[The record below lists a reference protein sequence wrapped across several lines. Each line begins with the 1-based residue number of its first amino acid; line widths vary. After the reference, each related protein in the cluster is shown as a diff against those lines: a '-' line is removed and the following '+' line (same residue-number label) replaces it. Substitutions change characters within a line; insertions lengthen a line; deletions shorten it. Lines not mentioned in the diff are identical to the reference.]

1 METAGHHKSPG
12 PQRTGPSV
20 PTAARPPTSSSQCP
34 VVAGM
39 SAPAPEAARAARCAG
54 RPLGR
59 RPAGRMSGSGARPSH
74 LSQPVVKSVLVYRNG
89 DPFFAGRRVVIHEKK
104 VSSFD
109 VFLKEVTGGV
119 QAPFGAVRNIYTPLT
134 GHRIRKLDQIQSGG
148 NYVAGGQ
155 EAFKKLNYLDIGDN
169 KKRPM
174 EVVNTE
180 VKPVIHSRIN
190 VSARFRKSLQEPRTI
205 FLIANGDLINPAS
218 RLLIPR
224 KALSQW
230 DHILQM
236 VTEKI
241 TLRSGAVHRLY
252 TLEGKLVESGAE
264 LENGQFYVAVGRD
277 KFKKLPYSELL
288 FDKSTMRRPYGQKAS
303 SLPPIV
309 GSRKSKGS
317 GNDRQSKS
325 TIGSSDNSSPQPLKR
340 KGKKEDVSSEKPTTV
355 KQNVKLQNSQQTV
368 PSSVLEEGI
377 FKAGAE
383 RSEMRGAAEVQEDED
398 TQVEVPVDQRPAEI
412 VDEEEDGEKMSKE
425 TGLKEDFSGMNG
437 DVEGDGEREATDGP
451 EEVEEIPG
459 PSEEQAV
466 PARVSRGTDEE
477 NGEELDPVSNELQRA
492 VDEERKSRGAG
503 SGHDEADIDPQRP
516 PRPEVKITSPQE
528 DENEEQNKDYA
539 VVA

>member
-1 METAGHHKSPG
+1 
-12 PQRTGPSV
+12 
-20 PTAARPPTSSSQCP
+20 
-34 VVAGM
+34 
-39 SAPAPEAARAARCAG
+39 
-54 RPLGR
+54 
-59 RPAGRMSGSGARPSH
+59 MSGTSARSNH

-119 QAPFGAVRNIYTPLT
+119 QAPFGAVRNIYTPRS

-155 EAFKKLNYLDIGDN
+155 EAFKKLNYLDIGET

-174 EVVNTE
+174 EVANTE

-190 VSARFRKSLQEPRTI
+190 VSARFRKPLQEPCTI

-224 KALSQW
+224 KALTQW
-230 DHILQM
+230 DHVLQM

-252 TLEGKLVESGAE
+252 TLEGKLVESGTE

-288 FDKSTMRRPYGQKAS
+288 FDKSTMRRTYGQKAS

-309 GSRKSKGS
+309 GSRKSKGN

-325 TIGSSDNSSPQPLKR
+325 TIGYSDNSSPQPPKR
-340 KGKKEDVSSEKPTTV
+340 KGKKENVNSEKSTKA
-355 KQNVKLQNSQQTV
+355 KQKLKNSPQTI
-368 PSSVLEEGI
+368 PNSDEGV

-383 RSEMRGAAEVQEDED
+383 RSETRGAAEVQEDED

-412 VDEEEDGEKMSKE
+412 VHEEEDGEQENKDIEQK
-425 TGLKEDFSGMNG
+425 DFSGMNG
-437 DVEGDGEREATDGP
+437 KVEVGDQGATEDP
-451 EEVEEIPG
+451 EQAKETLDHG
-459 PSEEQAV
+459 EEQAG
-466 PARVSRGTDEE
+466 PAHVNGGTDEE
-477 NGEELDPVSNELQRA
+477 NGEELDQLNQEVQPEA
-492 VDEERKSRGAG
+492 DEERESQGG
-503 SGHDEADIDPQRP
+503 GNGQDEAALDPQRP
-516 PRPEVKITSPQE
+516 PKPEVKVTSPQE
-528 DENEEQNKDYA
+528 NDNNEQNKDYA
-539 VVA
+539 AVA

>member
-1 METAGHHKSPG
+1 
-12 PQRTGPSV
+12 
-20 PTAARPPTSSSQCP
+20 
-34 VVAGM
+34 
-39 SAPAPEAARAARCAG
+39 
-54 RPLGR
+54 
-59 RPAGRMSGSGARPSH
+59 MSGPGARSSH

-119 QAPFGAVRNIYTPLT
+119 QAPFGAVRNIYTPRT
-134 GHRIRKLDQIQSGG
+134 GHRIRKLDQIESGG

-155 EAFKKLNYLDIGDN
+155 EAFKKLNYLDIGEM

-174 EVVNTE
+174 EVVNPE

-190 VSARFRKSLQEPRTI
+190 VSARFRKPLQEPCTI
-205 FLIANGDLINPAS
+205 FLIANGDLISPAS

-224 KALSQW
+224 KSLSQW
-230 DHILQM
+230 DHVLQM

-252 TLEGKLVESGAE
+252 TLEGKLVENGAE

-277 KFKKLPYSELL
+277 RFKKLPYSELL

-309 GSRKSKGS
+309 GSRKSKAS

-325 TIGSSDNSSPQPLKR
+325 TIRSSDNSSPQPLKR
-340 KGKKEDVSSEKPTTV
+340 KGKKDDVNSEKPTKA
-355 KQNVKLQNSQQTV
+355 KQNVKSKNSQQTILN
-368 PSSVLEEGI
+368 SDEGI

-383 RSEMRGAAEVQEDED
+383 RSEMRGAAEVQEDEE

-412 VDEEEDGEKMSKE
+412 VDEEEDGEKADTDE
-425 TGLKEDFSGMNG
+425 EQKEDPSRVTSGAA
-437 DVEGDGEREATDGP
+437 DEGGRDAPNTP
-451 EEVEEIPG
+451 EH
-459 PSEEQAV
+459 SEEEAS
-466 PARVSRGTDEE
+466 PARVNGRTDEE
-477 NGEELDPVSNELQRA
+477 NGEELGQVKNELQPA
-492 VDEERKSRGAG
+492 VDEEQKSPGAG
-503 SGHDEADIDPQRP
+503 SGQDEVNLDPQGP
-516 PRPEVKITSPQE
+516 TRPEVKITSPH
-528 DENEEQNKDYA
+528 ENENNEQNKDYA

>member
-1 METAGHHKSPG
+1 MS
-12 PQRTGPSV
+12 RTS
-20 PTAARPPTSSSQCP
+20 ARS
-34 VVAGM
+34 
-39 SAPAPEAARAARCAG
+39 
-54 RPLGR
+54 
-59 RPAGRMSGSGARPSH
+59 SH
-74 LSQPVVKSVLVYRNG
+74 LSQPLVKSVLVYRNG

-119 QAPFGAVRNIYTPLT
+119 QAPFGAVRNIYTPQN
-134 GHRIRKLDQIQSGG
+134 GHRIRKLDQLQSGA

-155 EAFKKLNYLDIGDN
+155 EAFKKLNYLDIGET

-174 EVVNTE
+174 DLVNSE

-190 VSARFRKSLQEPRTI
+190 VSARFRKPLQEPCTI
-205 FLIANGDLINPAS
+205 L
-218 RLLIPR
+218 
-224 KALSQW
+224 
-230 DHILQM
+230 
-236 VTEKI
+236 
-241 TLRSGAVHRLY
+241 LY

-288 FDKSTMRRPYGQKAS
+288 FDKSPMRRPYGQKAS

-325 TIGSSDNSSPQPLKR
+325 TIGSSDNSSPQPPKR
-340 KGKKEDVSSEKPTTV
+340 KGKKEDVNSDKSTKV
-355 KQNVKLQNSQQTV
+355 KQNTVKLKNSPQTV
-368 PSSVLEEGI
+368 PNSDEGI

-398 TQVEVPVDQRPAEI
+398 TQVEIPVDQRPAEI
-412 VDEEEDGEKMSKE
+412 VDEEEDGEKESKDAGE
-425 TGLKEDFSGMNG
+425 KESKDAEQKEDFSVMNG
-437 DVEGDGEREATDGP
+437 EVEDEGDRGATKDP
-451 EEVEEIPG
+451 EQAEETLG
-459 PSEEQAV
+459 NREEQAG
-466 PARVSRGTDEE
+466 PARGNGGTDEE
-477 NGEELDPVSNELQRA
+477 NGEELDQVNNELQPE
-492 VDEERKSRGAG
+492 VDEGTRSQGAG
-503 SGHDEADIDPQRP
+503 SGQDEAESDPQRP

-528 DENEEQNKDYA
+528 NDNSEQNKDCA